1 MRKREQLV
9 GRIFRQ
15 HQHGIYIYMPMKTIV
30 HINEGPRM
38 DQP

>member
-9 GRIFRQ
+9 GRMFRQ
-15 HQHGIYIYMPMKTIV
+15 HQHGIYMPMKTIV